1 MSKIEGNVSRDTK
14 NTQDLVS
21 SGWRVAIVWECA
33 LRGESKEKT
42 EKLIEDLANWLKT
55 KEPRF
60 NFS

>member
-1 MSKIEGNVSRDTK
+1 MSRDTK

-33 LRGESKEKT
+33 LRCESKEKT
-42 EKLIEDLANWLKT
+42 QKLIEDLANWLKT
-55 KEPRF
+55 KEPLF